1 MNATFKIAL
10 RYFFS
15 RSKQTVINR
24 INSFALALV
33 ILASMALFIVLSAFD
48 GLKDFGI
55 SFTNNFYPD
64 FVIRPKQGKT
74 LTLDSLQ
81 YKKLAT
87 LELIEN
93 FAPEIEEKVFLSY
106 REKNHV
112 AYLKGVNSNYVD
124 VLPIKKSIYLGNWLE
139 EGPQI
144 VAGFGIASTLGLGV
158 NDFDAFLEL
167 IVPKKQN
174 KGLLNQD
181 PFKRKNAFV
190 VGLYQVSEELDQQ
203 YVFAN
208 ASFAQDLLGY
218 APQTFSQIALKV
230 NSNVIKEELLQSL
243 HPVFTQPISVISRKD
258 QNAALYRMLNIEHL
272 AIYFIFTLVMIIA
285 LFNVIGALIMMILDK
300 ERQLRILFVMGFS
313 PSILRNIFF
322 ALGLLICAVGGFLG
336 LIAASIIVLV
346 QDLYPF
352 LYVPGTSLP
361 YPVEYRFENLLI
373 VWFTLMVLGAL
384 SAAWACRGVVKKVQ
398 KVAPVA

>member
-64 FVIRPKQGKT
+64 FVIKPKQGKT

-81 YKKLAT
+81 FKKLAA

-112 AYLKGVNSNYVD
+112 AYLKGVTLNYVD
-124 VLPIKKSIYLGNWLE
+124 VLPIKKAIYLGNWLA

-144 VAGFGIASTLGLGV
+144 VAGFGIASTLGLSV
-158 NDFDAFLEL
+158 NDFDSFLEL
-167 IVPKKQN
+167 VVPKKQN
-174 KGLLNQD
+174 KALLNQD

-230 NSNVIKEELLQSL
+230 NSNVTKEELLQSL
-243 HPVFTQPISVISRKD
+243 HPLFTKPISVISRKD

-322 ALGLLICAVGGFLG
+322 TLGLLICAVGGFLG

>member
-64 FVIRPKQGKT
+64 FVIKPKQGKT

-81 YKKLAT
+81 FKKLAA

-106 REKNHV
+106 LEKNHV
-112 AYLKGVNSNYVD
+112 AYLKGVPLNYVD
-124 VLPIKKSIYLGNWLE
+124 VLPIKKAIYLGNWLA

-144 VAGFGIASTLGLGV
+144 VAGFGIASTLGLSV
-158 NDFDAFLEL
+158 NDFDSFLEL
-167 IVPKKQN
+167 VVPKKQN
-174 KGLLNQD
+174 KALLNQD

-243 HPVFTQPISVISRKD
+243 HPLFTKPISVISRKD

-300 ERQLRILFVMGFS
+300 ERQLRILFAMGFS

-336 LIAASIIVLV
+336 LVAASIIVLV
-346 QDLYPF
+346 QDFYPF
-352 LYVPGTSLP
+352 IYVPGTSLP
-361 YPVEYRFENLLI
+361 YPVEYRFQNLLI

-384 SAAWACRGVVKKVQ
+384 SSAWACRGVVKKVQ
-398 KVAPVA
+398 NVAPVA

>member
-15 RSKQTVINR
+15 KSKQTVINR

-33 ILASMALFIVLSAFD
+33 ILASVALFIVLSAFD
-48 GLKDFGI
+48 GLRDFGI

-64 FVIRPKQGKT
+64 FVIKPKQGKT
-74 LTLDSLQ
+74 LKLDSLQ
-81 YKKLAT
+81 YKKLAA

-106 REKNHV
+106 QEKNHV
-112 AYLKGVNSNYVD
+112 AYLKGVTSNYID
-124 VLPIKKSIYLGNWLE
+124 VLPIKKAIYLGSWLQ

-203 YVFAN
+203 YVFSN

-218 APQTFSQIALKV
+218 APSTFSQIALKV
-230 NSNVIKEELLQSL
+230 NSNVVKPELLQL
-243 HPVFTQPISVISRKD
+243 LQPMFTQTISIVSRKD
-258 QNAALYRMLNIEHL
+258 LNAALYRMLNLEHL

-300 ERQLRILFVMGFS
+300 EKQIRILFAMGFS
-313 PSILRNIFF
+313 PSTLRNVFF
-322 ALGLLICAVGGFLG
+322 TLGLLICGIGGFLG
-336 LIAASIIVLV
+336 LVTASILVLV
-346 QDLYPF
+346 QDFYPF

-373 VWFTLMVLGAL
+373 VWFTLIVLGTL
-384 SAAWACRGVVKKVQ
+384 STAWACRGVVKKVQ
-398 KVAPVA
+398 NVAPAA

>member
-64 FVIRPKQGKT
+64 FVIKPKQGKT

-81 YKKLAT
+81 FKKLAA

-112 AYLKGVNSNYVD
+112 AYLKGVTLNYVD
-124 VLPIKKSIYLGNWLE
+124 VLPIKKAIYLGNWLA

-144 VAGFGIASTLGLGV
+144 VAGFGIASTLGLSV
-158 NDFDAFLEL
+158 NDFDSFLEL
-167 IVPKKQN
+167 VVPKKQN
-174 KGLLNQD
+174 KALLNQD

-243 HPVFTQPISVISRKD
+243 HPVFTHPISAISRED

-300 ERQLRILFVMGFS
+300 ERQLRILFAIGFS

-322 ALGLLICAVGGFLG
+322 ALGLIICAVGGFLG
-336 LIAASIIVLV
+336 LVAATIIVLV

>member
-64 FVIRPKQGKT
+64 FVIKPKQGKT

-81 YKKLAT
+81 FKKLAA

-112 AYLKGVNSNYVD
+112 AYLKGVTLNYVD
-124 VLPIKKSIYLGNWLE
+124 VLPIKKAIYLGNWLA

-144 VAGFGIASTLGLGV
+144 VAGFGIASTLGLSV
-158 NDFDAFLEL
+158 NDFDSFLEL
-167 IVPKKQN
+167 VVPKKQN
-174 KGLLNQD
+174 KALLNQD

-243 HPVFTQPISVISRKD
+243 HPLFTKPISVISRKD

-322 ALGLLICAVGGFLG
+322 ALGLLICGTGGFLG
-336 LIAASIIVLV
+336 LVAGSILCLLYTSDAA
-346 QDLYPF
+346 D
-352 LYVPGTSLP
+352 
-361 YPVEYRFENLLI
+361 E
-373 VWFTLMVLGAL
+373 
-384 SAAWACRGVVKKVQ
+384 
-398 KVAPVA
+398 

>member
-64 FVIRPKQGKT
+64 FVIKPKQGKT

-81 YKKLAT
+81 FKKLAA

-112 AYLKGVNSNYVD
+112 AYLKGVTLNYVD
-124 VLPIKKSIYLGNWLE
+124 VLPIKKAIYLGNWLA

-144 VAGFGIASTLGLGV
+144 VAGFGIASTLGLSV
-158 NDFDAFLEL
+158 NDFDSFLEL
-167 IVPKKQN
+167 VVPKKQN
-174 KGLLNQD
+174 KALLNQD
-181 PFKRKNAFV
+181 PFKRKNAYV

-203 YVFAN
+203 YVFSN

-218 APQTFSQIALKV
+218 APSTFSQIALKV

-243 HPVFTQPISVISRKD
+243 QPLFTKPISVISRKD

-322 ALGLLICAVGGFLG
+322 ALGLLICAVG
-336 LIAASIIVLV
+336 
-346 QDLYPF
+346 
-352 LYVPGTSLP
+352 
-361 YPVEYRFENLLI
+361 
-373 VWFTLMVLGAL
+373 
-384 SAAWACRGVVKKVQ
+384 
-398 KVAPVA
+398 

>member
-64 FVIRPKQGKT
+64 FVIKPKQGKT

-81 YKKLAT
+81 FKKLAA

-112 AYLKGVNSNYVD
+112 AYLKGVTLNYVD
-124 VLPIKKSIYLGNWLE
+124 VLPIKKAIYLGNWLA

-144 VAGFGIASTLGLGV
+144 VAGFGIASTLGLSV
-158 NDFDAFLEL
+158 NDFDSFLEL
-167 IVPKKQN
+167 VVPKKQN
-174 KGLLNQD
+174 KALLNQD

-243 HPVFTQPISVISRKD
+243 HPLFTKPISVISRKD

-384 SAAWACRGVVKKVQ
+384 GAAWACRGVVKKVQ
-398 KVAPVA
+398 NVAPVA

>member
-1 MNATFKIAL
+1 MNATLKVAL

-15 RSKQTVINR
+15 KSKQTVINR

-33 ILASMALFIVLSAFD
+33 ILTSVALFIVLSAFD

-64 FVIRPKQGKT
+64 FVVKPVQGKT

-81 YKKLAT
+81 YKKLDS
-87 LELIEN
+87 LEVIEN

-106 REKNHV
+106 QEKNHV

-144 VAGFGIASTLGLGV
+144 VAGFGIANTLGLGV

-174 KGLLNQD
+174 TALLNQD
-181 PFKRKNAFV
+181 PFRRKNAIV

-208 ASFAQDLLGY
+208 ASFAQDLLGFT
-218 APQTFSQIALKV
+218 PHTFSQIALKV
-230 NSNVIKEELLQSL
+230 NSNVVKQELLELLQ
-243 HPVFTQPISVISRKD
+243 PIFTQPISVISRKD
-258 QNAALYRMLNIEHL
+258 QNAALYRMLNLEHL

-300 ERQLRILFVMGFS
+300 EKQLRILFAMGFS

-322 ALGLLICAVGGFLG
+322 ALGLLICGTGGFLG
-336 LIAASIIVLV
+336 LVAGSILVLV
-346 QDLYPF
+346 QDFYPF

-373 VWFTLMVLGAL
+373 VWFTLMILGAL
-384 SAAWACRGVVKKVQ
+384 STAWACRGIVKKVQ
-398 KVAPVA
+398 NVAPAT

>member
-64 FVIRPKQGKT
+64 FVIKPKQGKT

-81 YKKLAT
+81 FKKLAA

-112 AYLKGVNSNYVD
+112 AYLKGVTLNYVD
-124 VLPIKKSIYLGNWLE
+124 VLPIKKAIYLGNWLA

-144 VAGFGIASTLGLGV
+144 VAGFGIASTLGLSV
-158 NDFDAFLEL
+158 NDFDSFLEL
-167 IVPKKQN
+167 VVPKKQN
-174 KGLLNQD
+174 KALLNQD

-243 HPVFTQPISVISRKD
+243 HPLFTKPISVISRKD

>member
-15 RSKQTVINR
+15 KSKQTVINR

-33 ILASMALFIVLSAFD
+33 ILASVALFIVLSAFD

-64 FVIRPKQGKT
+64 FVIKPKHGKT

-81 YKKLAT
+81 YKKLAA

-106 REKNHV
+106 QEKNHV
-112 AYLKGVNSNYVD
+112 AYLKGVTSNYVE
-124 VLPIKKSIYLGNWLE
+124 VLPIKKAIYLGNWLG

-174 KGLLNQD
+174 KALLNQD

-190 VGLYQVSEELDQQ
+190 VGLYQVSEGLDQQ
-203 YVFAN
+203 YVFSN

-218 APQTFSQIALKV
+218 APNTFSQIALKV
-230 NSNVIKEELLQSL
+230 NSNVVKQELLQL
-243 HPVFTQPISVISRKD
+243 LQPLFTQTISVVSRKD
-258 QNAALYRMLNIEHL
+258 QNAALYRMLNLEHL

-300 ERQLRILFVMGFS
+300 EKQLRILFAMGFS
-313 PSILRNIFF
+313 PSTLRNVFF
-322 ALGLLICAVGGFLG
+322 TLGLLICGVGGFLG
-336 LIAASIIVLV
+336 LVTASILVLV
-346 QDLYPF
+346 QDFYPF

-373 VWFTLMVLGAL
+373 VWFTLMGLGTL

-398 KVAPVA
+398 NVAPAA

>member
-24 INSFALALV
+24 INSFSLALV

-112 AYLKGVNSNYVD
+112 AYLKGVPLNYVD
-124 VLPIKKSIYLGNWLE
+124 VLPIKKAIYLGNWLA

-144 VAGFGIASTLGLGV
+144 VAGFGIASTLGLSV
-158 NDFDAFLEL
+158 NDFDSFLEL
-167 IVPKKQN
+167 VVPKKQN
-174 KGLLNQD
+174 KALLNQD

-361 YPVEYRFENLLI
+361 YPVEYRFDYLLI

-398 KVAPVA
+398 NVAPVA

>member
-64 FVIRPKQGKT
+64 FVIKPKQGKT

-81 YKKLAT
+81 FKKLAA

-112 AYLKGVNSNYVD
+112 AYLKGVPLNYVD
-124 VLPIKKSIYLGNWLE
+124 VLPIKKAIYLGNWLA

-144 VAGFGIASTLGLGV
+144 VAGFGIASTLGLSV
-158 NDFDAFLEL
+158 NDFDSFLEL
-167 IVPKKQN
+167 VVPKKQN
-174 KGLLNQD
+174 KALLNQD

-322 ALGLLICAVGGFLG
+322 TLGLLICAVGGFLG

-398 KVAPVA
+398 NVAPVA

>member
-15 RSKQTVINR
+15 KSKQTVINR

-33 ILASMALFIVLSAFD
+33 ILTSVALFIVLSAFD

-64 FVIRPKQGKT
+64 FVIKPKQGKT
-74 LTLDSLQ
+74 LKLDSLQ

-112 AYLKGVNSNYVD
+112 AYLKGVTLNYVD
-124 VLPIKKSIYLGNWLE
+124 VLPIKKAIYLGNWLG

-158 NDFDAFLEL
+158 NDFDSFLEL
-167 IVPKKQN
+167 VVPKKQN
-174 KGLLNQD
+174 KALLNQD

-218 APQTFSQIALKV
+218 APHTFSQIALKV
-230 NSNVIKEELLQSL
+230 NSNVVKEELLQSL
-243 HPVFTQPISVISRKD
+243 HPVFTQPISVISRED

-300 ERQLRILFVMGFS
+300 ERQLRILFAMGFS

-336 LIAASIIVLV
+336 LVAASIIVLV
-346 QDLYPF
+346 QDFYPF
-352 LYVPGTSLP
+352 IYVPGTSLP
-361 YPVEYRFENLLI
+361 YPVEYRFQNLLI

-398 KVAPVA
+398 NVAPVA